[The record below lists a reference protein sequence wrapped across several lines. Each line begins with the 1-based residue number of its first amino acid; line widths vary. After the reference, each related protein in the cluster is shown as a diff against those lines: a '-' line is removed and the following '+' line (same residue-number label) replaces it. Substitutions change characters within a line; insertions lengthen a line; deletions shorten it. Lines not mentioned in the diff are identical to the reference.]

1 VNKKAGRIAVPPRT
15 GKGSGKA
22 SGKAPLSADT
32 MNRMVALYSAG
43 QWQQLEIAARDAV
56 RQHPEHVFG
65 WKALGKCLLQLG
77 RPQDAIPAFEHAARI
92 APADAD
98 TYNDLAI
105 TFTNLGRRE
114 DAIASYRKL
123 LKLAPGAAATHDTLG
138 ALLSDLG
145 RFEEAE
151 QEFHRALDLDPGYF
165 QSRINLGFV
174 YGHLLRWSEAE
185 ACYRLALEIQPEF
198 SEIHRRL
205 GDLLSKSPNRSA
217 DAIVHLQRAIELN
230 PADAGSVITLGNV
243 LMAEGRHD
251 EARPL
256 FLRARQIQPLIT
268 WPTKLGAPS
277 FSLLLLDSPGAGS
290 TPLNYL
296 AGNAAYD
303 CHFIGIMPGLEH
315 DIAMLNGKCNLA
327 FNMIADADNGK
338 DILPLALELAD
349 KLTHTVAN
357 HPRKIMGTDR
367 ASIARKLTGI
377 PLLRVPR
384 TVRFAADAQHTITDA
399 IKDLAFPLLIRC
411 GGKHGGDDFE
421 KAEDMQAIAAFIAQ
435 HPGATTYVTE
445 FVDYRSADGYYRK
458 YRLIFVNDEVLPYHL
473 AIHND
478 WMVHHFRT
486 DMGNHEWMRLE
497 EEAFLRKPQGV
508 FSAAHFAAFAQA
520 AKAIGLDY
528 CGMDCSLDREGNIL
542 VFEANATMLVH
553 EEVNNA
559 FVYKNPYIARIKVA
573 FDAML
578 TRLAEASTVRQDHA
592 PESLPGRDGSLPA

>member
-1 VNKKAGRIAVPPRT
+1 
-15 GKGSGKA
+15 
-22 SGKAPLSADT
+22 
-32 MNRMVALYSAG
+32 MNRMVALYGAG
-43 QWQQLEIAARDAV
+43 QWQQLETVARDAV

-77 RPQDAIPAFEHAARI
+77 RPQDAVSAFEHAAKI

-98 TYNDLAI
+98 THNDLAI
-105 TFTNLGRRE
+105 TFSNLGKRDE
-114 DAIASYRKL
+114 AIASYRRL
-123 LKLAPGAAATHDTLG
+123 LKLAPGTAATHDTLG
-138 ALLSDLG
+138 ALLCDLG

-151 QEFHRALDLDPGYF
+151 PEFRRALEIDPKHF
-165 QSRINLGFV
+165 QARINLGFA
-174 YGHLLRWSEAE
+174 YGHLLRWNEAE
-185 ACYRLALEIQPEF
+185 ACYRLALEIQPDF

-205 GDLLSKSPNRSA
+205 GDLLSKSPDRSA

-243 LMAEGRHD
+243 LMAEGRIE

-268 WPTKLGAPS
+268 WPTKLAKPS
-277 FSLLLLDSPGAGS
+277 FSLLLLDAPGAGS

-315 DIAMLNGKCNLA
+315 DVPMLNGKCDLA

-338 DILPLALELAD
+338 DVLPLALELAD
-349 KLTHTVAN
+349 RLTHTVVN
-357 HPRKIMGTDR
+357 HPRKIMQTDR
-367 ASIARKLTGI
+367 ASIARKLAGV

-384 TVRFAADAQHTITDA
+384 TMRFTAELQHTIPEA
-399 IKDLAFPLLIRC
+399 IRELSFPLLIRC
-411 GGKHGGDDFE
+411 GGTHGGDDFE
-421 KAEDMQAIAAFIAQ
+421 KAEDMQGITAFIAQ
-435 HPGATTYVTE
+435 HPGTTMYVTE

-458 YRLIFVNDEVLPYHL
+458 YRLIFVNDDVLPYHL
-473 AIHND
+473 AIHNH

-486 DMGNHEWMRLE
+486 DMVHHEWMRQE
-497 EEAFLRKPQGV
+497 EEAFLREPQGV
-508 FSAAHFAAFAQA
+508 FSEAHFAAFAQA

-528 CGMDCSLDREGNIL
+528 CGMDCSLDREGNIV

-553 EEVNNA
+553 EEVNNI
-559 FVYKNPYIARIKVA
+559 FVYKNPHIAKIKVA

-578 TRLAEASTVRQDHA
+578 ERMAKASA
-592 PESLPGRDGSLPA
+592 